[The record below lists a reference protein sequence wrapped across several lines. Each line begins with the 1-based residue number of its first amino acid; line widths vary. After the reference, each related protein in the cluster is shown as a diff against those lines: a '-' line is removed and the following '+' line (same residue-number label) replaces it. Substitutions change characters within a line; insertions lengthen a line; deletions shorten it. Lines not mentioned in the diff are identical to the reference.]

1 MQITIY
7 NNQSDARR
15 VSKMLTALKTL
26 QAEFYESSS
35 VIDPVLL
42 AAYDSTL
49 FKANYA
55 YIELMGRYYFIKNI
69 EVLNGRQ
76 MRITMHADVLMS
88 YAAAIK
94 NLSVIISKQ
103 ENDSYNLYLDDGSII
118 TLNKTFNTV
127 IPFTNGFNDQGEYIL
142 ITAGA

>member
-15 VSKMLTALKTL
+15 VSKTLTALKTL

-42 AAYDSTL
+42 AAYDSAL

-88 YAAAIK
+88 YAAEIK
-94 NLSVIISKQ
+94 ALNCIIDKQ
-103 ENDSYNLYLDDGSII
+103 ETTPANLYRDDGS
-118 TLNKTFNTV
+118 LVFENRRFNTV
-127 IPFTNGFNDQGEYIL
+127 VNFPTGFNETGQFIL